1 MDFGQMMKD
10 HLSNYKVKK
19 LAITRPE
26 KWRGGHLDYHYI
38 LPANK
43 RELNL
48 LDNYRQETHR
58 YINDNAV
65 KLHQY
70 FHHLN
75 SSQAVCFNF
84 FYPLIAENQLPL
96 LLKILHLKDEEI
108 SEWSF
113 EKMLG
118 EGERTNFDFYLKL
131 KSGKEVLFEIKY
143 TEAGFGK
150 VMDDL
155 RYQKQ
160 YKNVYQE
167 MLAGKIR
174 SGIDVYAVLLKN
186 YQLLRNIAY
195 VKEDGTR
202 IVVFICPKNNTKL
215 LKEFNHVIDH
225 VVDPR
230 IHPNILML
238 TWESMLG
245 EVTNHLK
252 LDPKTSDKL
261 IEHYREFE
269 DKYFPN

>member
-1 MDFGQMMKD
+1 MDLGQMMKN
-10 HLSNYKVKK
+10 HLSNYKMKK

-48 LDNYRQETHR
+48 LDNYRQETHQ
-58 YINDNAV
+58 YINDKPV

-84 FYPLIAENQLPL
+84 FYPLIVENQLSL
-96 LLKILHLKDEEI
+96 LLKVLHLKDEEI
-108 SEWSF
+108 SEWIF

-143 TEAGFGK
+143 TEDGFGK
-150 VMDDL
+150 VTDDPK
-155 RYQKQ
+155 YEKQ
-160 YKNVYQE
+160 YQNVYQK
-167 MLAGKIR
+167 MLEDKIR
-174 SGIDVYAVLLKN
+174 SGVEAYPALLKN

-195 VKEDGTR
+195 VKPDGER
-202 IVVFICPKNNTKL
+202 IVVFICPDKNTKL
-215 LKEFNHVIDH
+215 HKEFNHVMNQ
-225 VVDPR
+225 VVDP
-230 IHPNILML
+230 
-238 TWESMLG
+238 
-245 EVTNHLK
+245 K
-252 LDPKTSDKL
+252 LHTS
-261 IEHYREFE
+261 IYMFT
-269 DKYFPN
+269 

>member
-48 LDNYRQETHR
+48 LDNYRQETHQ

-96 LLKILHLKDEEI
+96 LLKVLHLKDEEI

-143 TEAGFGK
+143 TEDGFGK
-150 VMDDL
+150 VTDDPK
-155 RYQKQ
+155 YQKQ
-160 YKNVYQE
+160 YKNVYQK
-167 MLAGKIR
+167 MLEGKIR
-174 SGIDVYAVLLKN
+174 SDIDVYPALLKN

-195 VKEDGTR
+195 VKQGAER
-202 IVVFICPKNNTKL
+202 MVVFICPENNAKL
-215 LKEFNHVIDH
+215 HKQFNYVMKHMVEPSVQPSI
-225 VVDPR
+225 R
-230 IHPNILML
+230 ML
-238 TWESMLG
+238 TWESLLR
-245 EVTNHLK
+245 EVTHQLK
-252 LDPKTSDKL
+252 LDSKMSWKL
-261 IEHYREFE
+261 KDHYREFE
-269 DKYFPN
+269 DKYFPT